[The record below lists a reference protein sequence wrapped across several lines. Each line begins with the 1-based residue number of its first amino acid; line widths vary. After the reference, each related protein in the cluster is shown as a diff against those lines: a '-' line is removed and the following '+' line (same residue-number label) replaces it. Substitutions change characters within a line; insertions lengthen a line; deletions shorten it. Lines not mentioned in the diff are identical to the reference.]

1 MNTSTERNENGY
13 LARNRWVLFLFV
25 ALMVVSAQQVI
36 ELLEMGFQLPNM
48 LIYIVASVLL
58 IYAGILNALSGTTS
72 AKIFR
77 GLVVGGLIVAAI
89 WFIVEKIQG

>member
-25 ALMVVSAQQVI
+25 ALMVVSAPQVI

>member
-13 LARNRWVLFLFV
+13 LTRNRWVLYLFV

-36 ELLEMGFQLPNM
+36 ESLEMGFQLPNI
-48 LIYIVASVLL
+48 LIYIVVGVLL
-58 IYAGILNALSGTTS
+58 IYAGVLNALSGTTS

-77 GLVVGGLIVAAI
+77 GLVVGGLIMAAI
-89 WFIVEKIQG
+89 WFIFEKIQG

>member
-13 LARNRWVLFLFV
+13 LARNRWVLYLFV

-36 ELLEMGFQLPNM
+36 ESLEMGFQLPKI
-48 LIYIVASVLL
+48 LIYIVVVVLL
-58 IYAGILNALSGTTS
+58 IYAGVLNALSGTMT

-77 GLVVGGLIVAAI
+77 GLVVVGLIATAI
-89 WFIVEKIQG
+89 WFVFEKVYG